1 MNCILVIAFNLPLN
15 SRTARAI
22 QHNSSVAI
30 QHNSSVASEARG
42 EGSAEIAVM
51 SLLLVP
57 PILLTNTGAFFQQK
71 LHNQQNQKLQA
82 VIVGP
87 ASAA

>member
-1 MNCILVIAFNLPLN
+1 MNCILVIALPLT

-30 QHNSSVASEARG
+30 QHNSSIASEARG
-42 EGSAEIAVM
+42 EGSAELAVV

-57 PILLTNTGAFFQQK
+57 PILLTKTGAFFQQK